1 MDLTEYIDLICSLL
15 DSVTDG
21 QLSIEHGL
29 DVINAYRR
37 DQHPTAYIVTHD
49 DLYFLKSCGI
59 RFQQM
64 QHWMT

>member
-1 MDLTEYIDLICSLL
+1 MDLTEYIDLVCSLL

-21 QLSIEHGL
+21 QISIEHAL

-37 DQHPTAYIVTHD
+37 EQRLTAYIVTHD
-49 DLYFLKSCGI
+49 DLDFLKSCGI
-59 RFQQM
+59 KFQQM